1 MLELRKYIYASV
13 KSIKHSFYV
22 PTLVVAGVSE
32 PSLLI
37 EELLLNQSGANKT
50 AKGVGA
56 TSLVVC
62 SASTST
68 TERLLADKGSGCLA
82 VCKKK
87 NG

>member
-13 KSIKHSFYV
+13 KSIKQSFYV

-56 TSLVVC
+56 TSLVIG

-82 VCKKK
+82 VCRKKT
-87 NG
+87 G